1 MDFLAYS
8 NNINR
13 NWRYCCILHF
23 VGFQVARGKSR
34 QFAFRKYDFFNITI
48 SAYYL
53 FSDKM
58 RHRLILSQSETK
70 ATPTQV
76 PPSFVYTAFIY
87 AIDIKGG
94 EILLSAIIIWS
105 FRIVSIVFV
114 LYGFCLIKAYL
125 TMEAAEPESLRARV
139 RFLILSIVLCVLSFV
154 VDISCLLG

>member
-1 MDFLAYS
+1 M
-8 NNINR
+8 
-13 NWRYCCILHF
+13 
-23 VGFQVARGKSR
+23 
-34 QFAFRKYDFFNITI
+34 
-48 SAYYL
+48 
-53 FSDKM
+53 
-58 RHRLILSQSETK
+58 
-70 ATPTQV
+70 